1 MSEANK
7 ELASRIPL
15 EAFNEGRLDVIDE
28 VMSADMTD
36 HNPLPGS
43 PPGREGVKAL
53 IRAVRSTFPDH
64 QNTVIRQVA
73 EGDIVVQHI
82 RSTGTMKGDWMGM
95 KATGK
100 SATWEAVHIA
110 RVKDGKL
117 VEHWS
122 VQDNLGMLQQLGL
135 APAPP
140 TGKAA

>member
-82 RSTGTMKGDWMGM
+82 RSTGDDEGRLDGHEGDRQECDLGSRPHRPRE
-95 KATGK
+95 GRQ
-100 SATWEAVHIA
+100 A
-110 RVKDGKL
+110 RRAL
-117 VEHWS
+117 VR
-122 VQDNLGMLQQLGL
+122 
-135 APAPP
+135 PR
-140 TGKAA
+140 